1 MQRQP
6 YNPQQEQ
13 LRQQRLHEQ
22 QQRQQQ
28 QQQQR
33 QQQQE
38 QKQRR
43 QQEHQQRQLEQQQAK
58 QQRQE
63 EKKRK
68 QQEHQQQKQQEQLEK
83 QKKKKQEQQE
93 LLEKQKKKKEN
104 QERERRIQEARK
116 PKIPTPPPPPPY
128 EQELNDHY
136 YHLNQLLDRPG
147 PFTDPAFEP
156 GTTPKDFIH
165 KTCKILVIGAGGL
178 GCEILQ
184 NLALLGFGDIHV
196 IDMDT
201 IDLSNLNRQFLF
213 RESDIG
219 KSKAEVAAKFVMKRV
234 PQVKVTP
241 HYCKIQDKDEAFYM
255 MFNLVICGLD
265 SVQARRWINATMV
278 NLVDPENP
286 DSLKPLIDGGT
297 EGFKGQSRVILPTIT
312 SCYECSLDM
321 LTPQTVFPICTIAN
335 TPRLPEHCIE
345 WASVLEWPRV
355 FKDKKLDNDNPDH
368 IQWLYEQATARAKQ
382 HDISG
387 VTWSLTQGV
396 VKNIIP
402 AIASTNAIIAASCCN
417 EAFKIATTCAPYL
430 QNYMMY
436 NGAESIYTYTFQ
448 HEKKPDCPVCGGESI
463 QISVSKDW
471 DLQKLVDYLVER
483 PDFQIKQPSLSTSK
497 GPLFF
502 QGPPDLKKSTEGNL
516 SKKMGELFP
525 PDADANAQA
534 ADAGSSGTDGIE
546 INVTDSSL
554 PFQLSLLVKL
564 T

>member
-1 MQRQP
+1 MTKRPSRHPSRPAGAPRTAAQLPTQP
-6 YNPQQEQ
+6 PSADDDPG
-13 LRQQRLHEQ
+13 LDR
-22 QQRQQQ
+22 
-28 QQQQR
+28 
-33 QQQQE
+33 
-38 QKQRR
+38 
-43 QQEHQQRQLEQQQAK
+43 
-58 QQRQE
+58 
-63 EKKRK
+63 
-68 QQEHQQQKQQEQLEK
+68 
-83 QKKKKQEQQE
+83 
-93 LLEKQKKKKEN
+93 
-104 QERERRIQEARK
+104 
-116 PKIPTPPPPPPY
+116 
-128 EQELNDHY
+128 HY
-136 YHLNQLLDRPG
+136 YHVDALLDRPG
-147 PFTDPAFEP
+147 PWSEPSFEA
-156 GTTPKDFIH
+156 GDTPREFLRSN
-165 KTCKILVIGAGGL
+165 CKVLVIGAGGL

-184 NLALLGFGDIHV
+184 NLALLGFTDIHL

-213 RESDIG
+213 REHDIG
-219 KSKAEVAAKFVMKRV
+219 RSKAQVAAQFIMNRV

-241 HYCKIQDKDEAFYM
+241 HYCKIQDKDDAFYM

-265 SVQARRWINATMV
+265 SVPARRWINATMV

-286 DSLKPLIDGGT
+286 ESLKPLIDGGT

-368 IQWLYEQATARAKQ
+368 IQWLYEQASARAKD
-382 HDISG
+382 HKING

-417 EAFKIATTCAPYL
+417 EAFKIATSCAPYL

-436 NGAESIYTYTFQ
+436 NGHDSIYTYTFE
-448 HEKKPDCPVCGGESI
+448 HEKKPDCPVCGGGESV
-463 QISVSKDW
+463 QISIPGDW
-471 DLQKLVDYLVER
+471 FLQQLVDHLIER
-483 PDFQIKQPSLSTSK
+483 PEFQLKQPSLSTSR

-502 QGPPDLKKSTEGNL
+502 QAPAELRALTEPNL
-516 SKKMGELFP
+516 DKRMVELFATGP
-525 PDADANAQA
+525 ERVDEK
-534 ADAGSSGTDGIE
+534 DGIQ
-546 INVTDSSL
+546 IMVTDSSL
-554 PFQLSLLVKL
+554 PFQLILDVRL

>member
-1 MQRQP
+1 MGKNKNKNKNPRPPLTREEHEENRRRNQDRKQKEFEAQP
-6 YNPQQEQ
+6 P
-13 LRQQRLHEQ
+13 HVQ
-22 QQRQQQ
+22 QQI
-28 QQQQR
+28 
-33 QQQQE
+33 
-38 QKQRR
+38 
-43 QQEHQQRQLEQQQAK
+43 LEE
-58 QQRQE
+58 RE
-63 EKKRK
+63 RK
-68 QQEHQQQKQQEQLEK
+68 Q
-83 QKKKKQEQQE
+83 
-93 LLEKQKKKKEN
+93 KEN
-104 QERERRIQEARK
+104 QEKQRLANLKQKEQQALERERRK
-116 PKIPTPPPPPPY
+116 PKPRTPTPPPPY
-128 EQELNDHY
+128 DKEFDEHY
-136 YHLNQLLDRPG
+136 YHVDQLLDRTG
-147 PFTDPAFEP
+147 PMADSSFET
-156 GTTPKDFIH
+156 GATPKDFMR

-201 IDLSNLNRQFLF
+201 IDISNLNRQFLF
-213 RESDIG
+213 REKDIG
-219 KSKAEVAAKFVMKRV
+219 QPKAEIAAKFIMERV
-234 PQVKVTP
+234 PQVKVTA
-241 HYCKIQDKDEAFYM
+241 HYCKIQDKDDAFYM
-255 MFNLVICGLD
+255 QFNLVVCGLD

-286 DSLKPLIDGGT
+286 ESLKPLIDGGT

-368 IQWLYEQATARAKQ
+368 IQWLFEQASTRAKE

-436 NGAESIYTYTFQ
+436 NGNESIYTYTFEHQ
-448 HEKKPDCPVCGGESI
+448 KKPDCPVCGGESV
-463 QISVSKDW
+463 QITINKDW
-471 DLQKLVDYLVER
+471 ELQKLVDYLIER
-483 PDFQIKQPSLSTSK
+483 PDLTVI
-497 GPLFF
+497 F
-502 QGPPDLKKSTEGNL
+502 QGPEELRKSTEPNL
-516 SKKMGELFP
+516 EKTLIELFP
-525 PDADANAQA
+525 VADQTQ
-534 ADAGSSGTDGIE
+534 SEGIE
-546 INVTDSSL
+546 ITVTDSSL

-564 T
+564 Q